1 MRERILS
8 VARKEIIQMRRD
20 RRTLPMVL
28 LAPVVQLLLFGYAAT
43 QDVRNVRLA
52 VVDQSRTPV
61 SREIIRSLAATA
73 TFRVSE
79 EPDRRAMQREML
91 ASRASV
97 GLVIPVGLERDLLHR
112 TGAGFELFADGSNP
126 STAAVAASYVQ
137 QIVGTTLVRQ
147 AGTRFPGL
155 VKAADVVLVPRV
167 MYNPNLTS
175 RNYMVP
181 GVLVMVLM
189 IMTTIM
195 TSMAIVREFERGT
208 SEQLAVT
215 PIRSYELL
223 AGKMIPYIAI
233 GYTDILLV
241 TAIAVAWFRVP
252 IHGSVVLLFLL
263 AAPFLLSTLGAGI
276 LTSTIA
282 RTQQQSM
289 MISFFFMMPNT
300 LLAGFM
306 FPIESMPVPA
316 QYLTYLIPGRYFMT
330 IVRAIFLKGVGISV
344 LWPETLALTLLGT
357 AILVIAVWRY
367 QSRRA

>member
-1 MRERILS
+1 MIERILS
-8 VARKEIIQMRRD
+8 VARKEVIQLRRD
-20 RRTLPMVL
+20 RRTLPLVL
-28 LAPVVQLLLFGYAAT
+28 FAPVIQLLLFGYAAT

-52 VVDQSRTPV
+52 VVDQSRTPI
-61 SREIIRSLAATA
+61 SREIIRGLAATV
-73 TFRVSE
+73 TFRVAE
-79 EPDRRAMQREML
+79 VPDRRAIQQEML

-97 GLVIPVGLERDLLHR
+97 GLVIPAGLERNLLHR
-112 TGAGFELFADGSNP
+112 TGTGLELFADGSNP

-137 QIVGTTLVRQ
+137 QIAGTTLQRE

-155 VKAADVVLVPRV
+155 VRPADVVLVPRV

-181 GVLVMVLM
+181 GVLVMILM

-223 AGKMIPYIAI
+223 AGKMIPYIII
-233 GYTDILLV
+233 GYIDVLLV
-241 TAIAVAWFRVP
+241 TAVAVAWFRIP

-263 AAPFLLSTLGAGI
+263 AAPFLLSTLGIGI

-306 FPIESMPVPA
+306 FPIENMPVPA
-316 QYLTYLIPGRYFMT
+316 QYFTYLIPGRYFMT

-344 LWPETLALTLLGT
+344 LWPETVALTVLG
-357 AILVIAVWRY
+357 AVILGLAVWRY

>member
-1 MRERILS
+1 MIERILS
-8 VARKEIIQMRRD
+8 VARKEVIQLRRD
-20 RRTLPMVL
+20 RRTLPLVL
-28 LAPVVQLLLFGYAAT
+28 FAPVIQLLLFGYAAT
-43 QDVRNVRLA
+43 QDVHNVRLA

-61 SREIIRSLAATA
+61 SREIIRSLAATV
-73 TFRVSE
+73 TFRVADL
-79 EPDRRAMQREML
+79 PDRRAIQQEML

-97 GLVIPVGLERDLLHR
+97 GLVIPAGLERDLLRR
-112 TGAGFELFADGSNP
+112 TGTGLELFADGSNP

-137 QIVGTTLVRQ
+137 QIVGATLQRE
-147 AGTRFPGL
+147 AGARFPGI
-155 VKAADVVLVPRV
+155 VRPADIVLVPRV

-181 GVLVMVLM
+181 GVLVMILM

-223 AGKMIPYIAI
+223 AGKMIPYIVI
-233 GYTDILLV
+233 GYIDILLV
-241 TAIAVAWFRVP
+241 TVVAVGWFRVP
-252 IHGSVVLLFLL
+252 IHGSVLLLFLL
-263 AAPFLLSTLGAGI
+263 AAPFLLSTLGIGI

-306 FPIESMPVPA
+306 FPIENMPVPA
-316 QYLTYLIPGRYFMT
+316 QYFTYLIPGRYFMT
-330 IVRAIFLKGVGISV
+330 MVRAIFLKGVGISV
-344 LWPETLALTLLGT
+344 LWPETVALTVLG
-357 AILVIAVWRY
+357 AVILSLAVWRY

>member
-1 MRERILS
+1 MIERILS
-8 VARKEIIQMRRD
+8 VARKEVIQLRRD
-20 RRTLPMVL
+20 RRTLPLVL
-28 LAPVVQLLLFGYAAT
+28 LAPVIQLLLFGYAAT
-43 QDVRNVRLA
+43 QDVHNVRLA

-61 SREIIRSLAATA
+61 SREIIRSLAATV
-73 TFRVSE
+73 TFRISE
-79 EPDRRAMQREML
+79 VPDRHEIQRAML
-91 ASRASV
+91 ASRATV
-97 GLVIPVGLERDLLHR
+97 GLVIPADLERDLLHR
-112 TGAGFELFADGSNP
+112 TGAGLELFADGSNP
-126 STAAVAASYVQ
+126 STAVVAASYVQ
-137 QIVGTTLVRQ
+137 QIVGTTLQRQ

-155 VKAADVVLVPRV
+155 VKPADVVLVPRV

-223 AGKMIPYIAI
+223 AGKLIPYIVI
-233 GYTDILLV
+233 GYIDILLV
-241 TAIAVAWFRVP
+241 TTVAVAWFRVP
-252 IHGSVVLLFLL
+252 INGSVTLLFLL
-263 AAPFLLSTLGAGI
+263 AAPFLLSTLGIGI

-300 LLAGFM
+300 LLSGFM
-306 FPIESMPVPA
+306 FPIENMPAPA
-316 QYLTYLIPGRYFMT
+316 QYFTYLIPGRYFMT
-330 IVRAIFLKGVGISV
+330 MIRAIFLKGVGISV
-344 LWPETLALTLLGT
+344 LWPETLALVVLG
-357 AILVIAVWRY
+357 AVILGLAVWRY
-367 QSRRA
+367 ETRRV

>member
-1 MRERILS
+1 
-8 VARKEIIQMRRD
+8 
-20 RRTLPMVL
+20 
-28 LAPVVQLLLFGYAAT
+28 
-43 QDVRNVRLA
+43 
-52 VVDQSRTPV
+52 
-61 SREIIRSLAATA
+61 
-73 TFRVSE
+73 
-79 EPDRRAMQREML
+79 
-91 ASRASV
+91 
-97 GLVIPVGLERDLLHR
+97 
-112 TGAGFELFADGSNP
+112 
-126 STAAVAASYVQ
+126 
-137 QIVGTTLVRQ
+137 
-147 AGTRFPGL
+147 
-155 VKAADVVLVPRV
+155 

-181 GVLVMVLM
+181 GVLVMILM

-223 AGKMIPYIAI
+223 AGKMIPYIII
-233 GYTDILLV
+233 GYIDVLLV
-241 TAIAVAWFRVP
+241 TAVAVAWFRIP

-263 AAPFLLSTLGAGI
+263 AAPFLLSTLGIGI

-306 FPIESMPVPA
+306 FPIENMPVPA
-316 QYLTYLIPGRYFMT
+316 QYFTYLIPGRYFMT

-344 LWPETLALTLLGT
+344 LWPETVALTVLG
-357 AILVIAVWRY
+357 AVILGLAVWRY

>member
-1 MRERILS
+1 VIGRILS
-8 VARKEIIQMRRD
+8 VARKEVIQLRRD
-20 RRTLPMVL
+20 RRTLPLVL
-28 LAPVVQLLLFGYAAT
+28 LAPVIQLLLFGYAAT
-43 QDVRNVRLA
+43 QDVRNVQLA

-61 SREIIRSLAATA
+61 SREIIRSLAATV
-73 TFRVSE
+73 TFRVAEVS
-79 EPDRRAMQREML
+79 DRGAIQREML
-91 ASRASV
+91 ASRATV
-97 GLVIPVGLERDLLHR
+97 GLVIPVGLERGLLRR
-112 TGAGFELFADGSNP
+112 TGAGLELFADGSNP
-126 STAAVAASYVQ
+126 STAAVAAAYVQ
-137 QIVGTTLVRQ
+137 QIVGATLQRQ
-147 AGTRFPGL
+147 AGARFPGL
-155 VKAADVVLVPRV
+155 AKPADVVLVPRV
-167 MYNPNLTS
+167 MYNPNLSS

-215 PIRSYELL
+215 PIRPYELL
-223 AGKMIPYIAI
+223 AGKMIPYIVI
-233 GYTDILLV
+233 GYIDVLLV
-241 TAIAVAWFRVP
+241 TAVAAAWFRVP

-289 MISFFFMMPNT
+289 MISFFLMMPNT

-306 FPIESMPVPA
+306 FPIESMPLPA
-316 QYLTYLIPGRYFMT
+316 QYFTYLIPGRYFMT
-330 IVRAIFLKGVGISV
+330 IVRAIFLKGAGISV
-344 LWPETLALTLLGT
+344 LWPETVALTALGTVILAL
-357 AILVIAVWRY
+357 AVWRY

>member
-1 MRERILS
+1 MIERILS
-8 VARKEIIQMRRD
+8 VARKEIIQLRRD
-20 RRTLPMVL
+20 RRTLPLVL
-28 LAPVVQLLLFGYAAT
+28 LAPVIQLLLFGYAAT
-43 QDVRNVRLA
+43 QDIHNVRLA
-52 VVDQSRTPV
+52 VADQSRTPV
-61 SREIIRSLAATA
+61 SREIIRSLAATV
-73 TFRVSE
+73 TFRISE
-79 EPDRRAMQREML
+79 VPDRRAIQQAML
-91 ASRASV
+91 ASRATV
-97 GLVIPVGLERDLLHR
+97 GLVIPVDLERDLLHR
-112 TGAGFELFADGSNP
+112 TGAGLELFADGSNP

-137 QIVGTTLVRQ
+137 QIVGTTLQRQ

-155 VKAADVVLVPRV
+155 VRPADVVLVPRV

-223 AGKMIPYIAI
+223 AGKLIPYIVI
-233 GYTDILLV
+233 GYIDILLV
-241 TAIAVAWFRVP
+241 TAVAVAWFRVP
-252 IHGSVVLLFLL
+252 VQGSVVLLFLL
-263 AAPFLLSTLGAGI
+263 AAPFLLSTLGIGI

-300 LLAGFM
+300 LLSGFM
-306 FPIESMPVPA
+306 FPIENMPVPA

-344 LWPETLALTLLGT
+344 LWPETVALSVLGAT
-357 AILVIAVWRY
+357 ILGLAVWRY